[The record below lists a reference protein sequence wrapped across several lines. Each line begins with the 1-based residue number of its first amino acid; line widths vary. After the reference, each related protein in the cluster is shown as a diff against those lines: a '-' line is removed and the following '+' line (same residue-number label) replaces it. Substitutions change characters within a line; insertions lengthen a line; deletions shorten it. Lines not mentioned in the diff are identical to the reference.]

1 MIIFLHRFFAIKIYI
16 YSIILEN
23 KMQNHKL
30 KLYDF
35 EFPYPDSYNDPV
47 RELFVA
53 SNPVVVPDTSINNVI
68 NYLQDMSNNL
78 HYYNKVLKPKV
89 FQDPNDPTKDNPD
102 DILDRTGYLKFNP
115 TLVEAAKE
123 DTQSMLIQQNSMY
136 IIGLITTATLLITA
150 IMISR

>member
-1 MIIFLHRFFAIKIYI
+1 
-16 YSIILEN
+16 
-23 KMQNHKL
+23 MQNHKL

-35 EFPYPDSYNDPV
+35 EFPYPNSYNDPV

-53 SNPVVVPDTSINNVI
+53 SDPAVTPDAGINNVI

-78 HYYNKVLKPKV
+78 YHYNKVLKPSV
-89 FQDPNDPTKDNPD
+89 FQDPDDPLKSNPD
-102 DILDRTGYLKFNP
+102 DILDENGVFKFNP

>member
-1 MIIFLHRFFAIKIYI
+1 
-16 YSIILEN
+16 
-23 KMQNHKL
+23 MQNHKL

-35 EFPYPDSYNDPV
+35 EFPYPNSYNDPV

-53 SNPVVVPDTSINNVI
+53 SNPIVTPDAGINNVI

-78 HYYNKVLKPKV
+78 HHYKRVLKPSV
-89 FQDPNDPTKDNPD
+89 FQDPDNPSKSNPD
-102 DILDRTGYLKFNP
+102 DILDENGFIKFNP
-115 TLVEAAKE
+115 NLVEAAKE
-123 DTQSMLIQQNSMY
+123 DTQSMLIHQNSMY